1 MPVDATSQ
9 KLMPALEAANRAS
22 PFHRLTGFTIA
33 QAAEGEARIDFA
45 VAPDLLNHAGALHA
59 GVQCAAL
66 DTAAGYAAATMA
78 GPVVT
83 LQLST
88 SFLSSARG
96 ERFEAALV
104 VKAGKAQL
112 FVEADLTAIRG
123 DERRLATRA
132 SAVLRRPA

>member
-1 MPVDATSQ
+1 MSSDDN
-9 KLMPALEAANRAS
+9 LMLALEAANRAS

-33 QAAEGEARIDFA
+33 HAAEGEARIDFA
-45 VAPDLLNHAGALHA
+45 AGPDLLNHAGALHA

-88 SFLSSARG
+88 SFLSSAKG
-96 ERFEAALV
+96 ERFEASARV

-123 DERRLATRA
+123 DERRLASRA
-132 SAVLRRPA
+132 SAVLTRPA